1 MHLVAQLNV
10 APDVNILLRDGNE
23 GFCQTLELMSLF
35 KSLQRSAHVEVDR
48 VSHQYRFRS
57 TRTKKIRCC
66 ESAIIQSMQTAW
78 TKPSHG
84 LQQSWQTRLAAMIG
98 KFRWQRQGC
107 HGVAKIASTSKIHAG
122 TPATLRIFVF
132 VAMAGAMST
141 LLGAGTV
148 KCILPMVAPSSK
160 SAVAPATP

>member
-1 MHLVAQLNV
+1 MLKWTVCHTSTGFVA
-10 APDVNILLRDGNE
+10 
-23 GFCQTLELMSLF
+23 LE
-35 KSLQRSAHVEVDR
+35 QRKQGAA
-48 VSHQYRFRS
+48 
-57 TRTKKIRCC
+57 KG
-66 ESAIIQSMQTAW
+66 AIIQSMQTAW

-107 HGVAKIASTSKIHAG
+107 PGIAKIASTSKIHAG

-132 VAMAGAMST
+132 VPMAGAMST

-160 SAVAPATP
+160 LAVAPATPSLWCHHIAQRSD